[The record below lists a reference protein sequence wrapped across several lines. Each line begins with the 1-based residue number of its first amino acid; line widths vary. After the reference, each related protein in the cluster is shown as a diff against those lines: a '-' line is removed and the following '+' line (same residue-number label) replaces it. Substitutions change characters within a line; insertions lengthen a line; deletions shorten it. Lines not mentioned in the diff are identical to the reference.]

1 MMKKIFTIFLALTM
15 AVGLLAGCGK
25 KNAAETGERNSN
37 NLSVVTTIFPEYDW
51 IKEILGDKAGST
63 DLTMLLN
70 SGVDLHSYQPSVRDI
85 AMIAR
90 ADVFCYVGGV
100 SDTWVNDVLDTTEN
114 RTAQLVSMAEA
125 ADADEEVLAEGMQ
138 AEHEHEHEHDHHDDE
153 SDSHEEPPELDEHV
167 WLSLRRAVLACTAM
181 KEALCKAD
189 PAHEDIYN
197 QNCTDYLRKLQ
208 ELDSDFTEMTSQ
220 AARDTIVVADRF
232 PFRYL
237 AEDYGLTY
245 YAAFPGCSAET
256 EASFET
262 IVFLSEKV
270 ESLHLPCVLVTEGS
284 NSSLAKTILEN
295 AGSDGKILTLQSLQA
310 VSQKEIDAG
319 VTYLSKMQ
327 ENYDVLKQALNS

>member
-1 MMKKIFTIFLALTM
+1 MKRKLAFLLM
-15 AVGLLAGCGK
+15 LCFGWSFFLNGCGGTLPK
-25 KNAAETGERNSN
+25 TDDR
-37 NLSVVTTIFPEYDW
+37 LQVVCTIFPEYDW
-51 IKEILGDKAGST
+51 ARQLTQGVDNV
-63 DLTMLLN
+63 DLTLLVKN
-70 SGVDLHSYQPSVRDI
+70 GTDLHSYQPSVRDI

-100 SDTWVNDVLDTTEN
+100 SDTWVKDVLG
-114 RTAQLVSMAEA
+114 LKAEH
-125 ADADEEVLAEGMQ
+125 EL
-138 AEHEHEHEHDHHDDE
+138 EHEHEHEHHDDE
-153 SDSHEEPPELDEHV
+153 IDSHEEPPELDEHV
-167 WLSLRRAVLACTAM
+167 WLSLRRAALACTAM

-197 QNCTDYLRKLQ
+197 QNCTDYLQKLQ

>member
-1 MMKKIFTIFLALTM
+1 M
-15 AVGLLAGCGK
+15 
-25 KNAAETGERNSN
+25 
-37 NLSVVTTIFPEYDW
+37 
-51 IKEILGDKAGST
+51 
-63 DLTMLLN
+63 
-70 SGVDLHSYQPSVRDI
+70 
-85 AMIAR
+85 
-90 ADVFCYVGGV
+90 
-100 SDTWVNDVLDTTEN
+100 
-114 RTAQLVSMAEA
+114 
-125 ADADEEVLAEGMQ
+125 
-138 AEHEHEHEHDHHDDE
+138 
-153 SDSHEEPPELDEHV
+153 
-167 WLSLRRAVLACTAM
+167 
-181 KEALCKAD
+181 
-189 PAHEDIYN
+189 
-197 QNCTDYLRKLQ
+197 
-208 ELDSDFTEMTSQ
+208 
-220 AARDTIVVADRF
+220 VADRF

-270 ESLHLPCVLVTEGS
+270 KSLHLPCVLVTEGS